1 MSRCGGRQA
10 NEMMKFEQNC
20 SDTAAVATHYSSLAM
35 NWKIKMVQIKNPAL
49 RLGSRTV
56 SASRHLLAAVAAIA
70 TLLDFSSN
78 GLAQTAAEH
87 AAQAHGRPIVN
98 GRRVQPTPADVERR
112 LRHHEQMLQAERD
125 GSVRPQI
132 AHPDL
137 RSR

>member
-1 MSRCGGRQA
+1 
-10 NEMMKFEQNC
+10 
-20 SDTAAVATHYSSLAM
+20 M

-49 RLGSRTV
+49 RLSLWTV
-56 SASRHLLAAVAAIA
+56 SASRHLMAAVAAIA

-78 GLAQTAAEH
+78 VLAQTAADH

-112 LRHHEQMLQAERD
+112 LRHHAQMLQVERD